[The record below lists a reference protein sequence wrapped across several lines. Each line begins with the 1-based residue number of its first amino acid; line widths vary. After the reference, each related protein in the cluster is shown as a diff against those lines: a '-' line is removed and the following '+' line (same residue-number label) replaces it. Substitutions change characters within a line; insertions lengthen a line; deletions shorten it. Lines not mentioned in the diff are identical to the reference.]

1 MEEMTSDEASKFLVC
16 FVTVLNPSYEASSVF
31 GPVSLREQT
40 DDTDSLKGDL
50 TFHPLYPYYGT
61 LGTSAW
67 KSDDADNN

>member
-1 MEEMTSDEASKFLVC
+1 MTSDEVSKFFVS

-61 LGTSAW
+61 LGTGVR
-67 KSDDADNN
+67 KCGDDDNAADD